1 MGSGVERRTRR
12 SADGVDGRL
21 SRTLRSRLAICE
33 ACLDLIE
40 EGVLQPG
47 AEQIAERAGLS
58 RRSVFNHF
66 SDLAELYDA
75 VVEVSMQRSAPLLK
89 KISCEAPLAERLGHF
104 VEMRGQFFEANTP
117 FTRALTAQSL
127 VGPQSD
133 QARRVA
139 LEALNRQV
147 NDVER
152 VFATELS
159 ALFDT
164 DRDELV
170 EALAAASNAPMWEYL
185 RRSRGLSMTR
195 SRSVMRRT
203 LTAVLRDAG
212 VEVGEAS

>member
-1 MGSGVERRTRR
+1 MGTGVDRRARR
-12 SADGVDGRL
+12 SGDGVDGRL
-21 SRTLRSRLAICE
+21 SRTMRSRLAISE

-89 KISCEAPLAERLGHF
+89 KISCDAPLVERIAHF

-127 VGPQSD
+127 VGPESD

-139 LEALNRQV
+139 LEALERQV
-147 NDVER
+147 NNVER
-152 VFATELS
+152 VFAAELGTLS
-159 ALFDT
+159 DS
-164 DRDELV
+164 DRDEMV
-170 EALAAASNAPMWEYL
+170 EAMAAASNAPMWEYL

-195 SRSVMRRT
+195 ARSVMKRT
-203 LTAVLRDAG
+203 VTALLRGAG